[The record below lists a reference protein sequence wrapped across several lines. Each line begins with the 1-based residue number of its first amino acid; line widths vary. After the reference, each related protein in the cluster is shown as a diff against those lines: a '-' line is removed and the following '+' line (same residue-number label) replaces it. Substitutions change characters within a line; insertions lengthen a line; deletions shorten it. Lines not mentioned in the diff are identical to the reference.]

1 MDRLT
6 VMDVPM
12 ASASRLDGW
21 NDEALMCKV
30 RDDNDIEAFELLV
43 QRYQGAARRV
53 FISYFGRHTDV
64 EDLVQELFFRIFKH
78 RRRYRSQD
86 RFRAWFYRIAMNLAH
101 DQWRQQRR
109 RKKRLLRFF
118 MHQKHEMEYAAS
130 AAEST
135 SMMNRGLVHQL
146 EQHIRDLPPRQR
158 QVLILRYVE
167 EMSLNEIAELLGL
180 QVGSVKS
187 TLHHAQ
193 RKLKDRLQAVLHSRV
208 NHA

>member
-1 MDRLT
+1 MGRLN
-6 VMDVPM
+6 VLDVPM
-12 ASASRLDGW
+12 TSSSRIDGW

-30 RDDNDIEAFELLV
+30 RDDNDIEAFEILV

-53 FISYFGRHTDV
+53 FISYFGRHADV
-64 EDLVQELFFRIFKH
+64 EDLVQELFLRIFKH

-118 MHQKHEMEYAAS
+118 IHQKHELEYTPS
-130 AAEST
+130 AAESAPLMT
-135 SMMNRGLVHQL
+135 RGLVQQL

-193 RKLKDRLQAVLHSRV
+193 RKLKDRLQSARHSGV